1 MIYVVNPTD
10 LIQYISPS
18 VFVDFLETAGWRP
31 FPIKRTDIKVFQ
43 LVKSSG
49 EAFQA
54 TIPLDKKLSDY
65 EYALYDAVKTV
76 VLAEEQPPEQFL
88 LFLLKLSLQK

>member
-1 MIYVVNPTD
+1 MIYVVNPRD
-10 LIQYISPS
+10 LIQYINPP
-18 VFVDFLETAGWRP
+18 VFVNYLETTGWRP
-31 FPIKRTDIKVFQ
+31 FPLKRTDIKVFQ
-43 LVKSSG
+43 LVKSGG

-76 VLAEEQPPEQFL
+76 ALAEEQPPEQFV

>member
-1 MIYVVNPTD
+1 MIYVINPTD

-18 VFVDFLETAGWRP
+18 IFVKYLETTGWRP
-31 FPIKRTDIKVFQ
+31 FPTKRTDIKVFQ
-43 LVKSSG
+43 LVKSSS

-76 VLAEEQPPEQFL
+76 ALAEEQPPEQFL